1 MRKRYWLIGAL
12 LIYAFVRQT
21 DERSTVPSF
30 QDAGPSRVERAA
42 DVEPVDISAKPTVGI
57 SSSRIEIPSGEGLEL
72 RVPDAPVRYVSG
84 KRVGFRSGPST
95 DHPIID
101 RFDAGRRVMLIE
113 AAGDW
118 SKIRD
123 DLTQHEG
130 WIATRFLSEAEIR
143 AKAAPQKTEKKPK
156 EIEIAIPI
164 VPDSVVIQRIIAESL
179 ASYPSSCAC
188 PYSRDRA
195 GRRCG
200 KRSAYSKPGGYS
212 PVCFP
217 GDVSKAMIEAFSS
230 R

>member
-1 MRKRYWLIGAL
+1 MKKRYWLIGAL

-21 DERSTVPSF
+21 DDGSTVPSS
-30 QDAGPSRVERAA
+30 QDAVSSRVERAA
-42 DVEPVDISAKPTVGI
+42 DIEPVEVSAKPAREL
-57 SSSRIEIPSGEGLEL
+57 SSAKVETPSSDGLEL
-72 RVPDAPVRYVSG
+72 RSADALIRYVSG

-95 DHPIID
+95 NDPIID
-101 RFDAGRRVMLIE
+101 RFDAGRKVFLMER
-113 AAGDW
+113 AGDW
-118 SKIRD
+118 SRIRD

-130 WIATRFLSEAEIR
+130 WIATRFLSETEIR
-143 AKAAPQKTEKKPK
+143 TKAAPARKEKKP
-156 EIEIAIPI
+156 EVAIPV
-164 VPDSVVIQRIIAESL
+164 VPDSVLIQRIIAESL
-179 ASYPSSCAC
+179 DSYPSSCAC

-217 GDVSKAMIEAFSS
+217 GDVTKAMIEAFRS